1 MPSRAEQG
9 KGERLAGQCPLL
21 GWLARSACD
30 PKADNPFLFAAR
42 SAVPSGLGSAHH
54 WRVRVAIISDIHAN
68 AVALGVALDAIR
80 RESVDEIVC
89 LGDVASDGPQPRE
102 TVRLVEQLQGPV
114 IMGNAD
120 AQLLGLEPEI
130 ADPALEPFNRASRW
144 CASMLEPD
152 ERAFLASFA
161 PRLTLDCE
169 GTALSLFHG
178 SPRSFNDEIY
188 PTTSDEALRA
198 FLADYPAAVHVG
210 GHTHFQVVR
219 RIDESTFVNPGSI
232 GMAYDRTRGAP
243 GEIRF
248 AAWAEFAILQ
258 LSASGW
264 DVCLRRAPFD
274 VGQHIAAIRSSGMPD
289 ADWWSSAW
297 KVAAGL

>member
-1 MPSRAEQG
+1 M
-9 KGERLAGQCPLL
+9 
-21 GWLARSACD
+21 
-30 PKADNPFLFAAR
+30 
-42 SAVPSGLGSAHH
+42 
-54 WRVRVAIISDIHAN
+54 RVAIISDIHAN

-161 PRLTLDCE
+161 PAPDAGLRGD
-169 GTALSLFHG
+169 SVSQLFHG

-232 GMAYDRTRGAP
+232 GMAYDKGGPAARQGKSGLPP
-243 GEIRF
+243 G
-248 AAWAEFAILQ
+248 
-258 LSASGW
+258 
-264 DVCLRRAPFD
+264 
-274 VGQHIAAIRSSGMPD
+274 RSSR
-289 ADWWSSAW
+289 SCS
-297 KVAAGL
+297 